1 MSSPETKATE
11 AEAATGH
18 GDISTGV
25 PNASGVAGG
34 DSNASATRI
43 TPGNAL
49 RPEDIALEV
58 RTGLVKPSGDVAEYA
73 LRLGDDAL
81 ILAQRLGHWIS
92 RAPELEEDVALGNI
106 ALDQLGHARS
116 FLTYAGGALANED
129 GTAKSEDDLAYFR
142 REHEF
147 RSAHLFEQPN
157 GDFAVTIAR
166 QFVVSYYQF
175 ELYRRLTESSD
186 ETLAAIAAKAVKE
199 VDYHRDH
206 SAQWILRLAGGTDE
220 SRRRIIHGLKLVWP
234 YVGELFEDDALV
246 TRLAEAGAAVVP
258 SSIREDFDR
267 LTGEVLK
274 EAGLEVPDVPSA
286 PGGGRNGKH
295 SEHLGYI
302 LAEMQVLA
310 REYPG
315 ASW

>member
-1 MSSPETKATE
+1 MSTPETTE
-11 AEAATGH
+11 ATTGH
-18 GDISTGV
+18 GDIST
-25 PNASGVAGG
+25 GVAGG

-58 RTGLVKPSGDVAEYA
+58 RTGLVKPTEDIAEYA

-92 RAPELEEDVALGNI
+92 RAPELEEDIALGNI

-116 FLTYAGGALANED
+116 FLTYAGAGMLTED

-147 RSAHLFEQPN
+147 RSVQLFEQPN
-157 GDFAVTIAR
+157 GDFAATIAR
-166 QFVVSYYQF
+166 QFVVSYYQYL
-175 ELYRRLTESSD
+175 LYRRLTESTD
-186 ETLAAIAAKAVKE
+186 ATIAAIAAKAVKE

-206 SAQWILRLAGGTDE
+206 TAQWVLRLAGGTDE
-220 SRRRIIHGLKLVWP
+220 SRQRMIHGLRTMWP
-234 YVGELFEDDALV
+234 YVGELFRDDDL
-246 TRLAEAGAAVVP
+246 TQRLAGAGAAVAP
-258 SSIREDFDR
+258 SSLKEGFDR
-267 LTGEVLK
+267 LTGEILT
-274 EAGLEVPDVPSA
+274 EAELEVPDVPAA
-286 PGGGRNGKH
+286 PGGGRYGKH

-310 REYPG
+310 REHPG

>member
-1 MSSPETKATE
+1 MNSSGSNTETT
-11 AEAATGH
+11 TGH
-18 GDISTGV
+18 GDIST
-25 PNASGVAGG
+25 GVAGG

-58 RTGLVKPSGDVAEYA
+58 KTGLAKPSGDVAEYA

-92 RAPELEEDVALGNI
+92 RAPELEEDIALGNI

-116 FLTYAGGALANED
+116 FLTYAGAAWD
-129 GTAKSEDDLAYFR
+129 KSEDDLAYFR

-147 RSAHLFEQPN
+147 RSVQLFEQPN

-166 QFVVSYYQF
+166 QFIVSYYQY
-175 ELYRRLTESSD
+175 ELYRRLTESTD
-186 ETLAAIAAKAVKE
+186 ATLAAIAAKAVKE

-220 SRRRIIHGLKLVWP
+220 SRTRMIHGLRLMWP
-234 YVGELFEDDALV
+234 YVEELFHDDDLV

-258 SSIREDFDR
+258 SELKADFDR
-267 LTGEVLK
+267 LAGEVLH
-274 EAGLEVPDVPSA
+274 EAELEVPDVPPA
-286 PGGGRNGKH
+286 PGGGRQGRH

-310 REYPG
+310 REHPG
-315 ASW
+315 ATW

>member
-1 MSSPETKATE
+1 MSTPDAPT
-11 AEAATGH
+11 TGH
-18 GDISTGV
+18 GDIST
-25 PNASGVAGG
+25 GVAGG

-58 RTGLVKPSGDVAEYA
+58 KTGLAKPSEDVAEYA

-92 RAPELEEDVALGNI
+92 RAPELEEDIALGNI

-116 FLTYAGGALANED
+116 FLTYAGAGMPNQD
-129 GTAKSEDDLAYFR
+129 GTPKSEDDLAYFR

-147 RSAHLFEQPN
+147 RSVQLFEQPN
-157 GDFAVTIAR
+157 GDFAATIAR
-166 QFVVSYYQF
+166 QFVVSYYQY
-175 ELYRRLTESSD
+175 ELYRRLTESTD
-186 ETLAAIAAKAVKE
+186 ATLAAIAAKAVKE

-206 SAQWILRLAGGTDE
+206 STQWVLRLAGGTDE
-220 SRRRIIHGLKLVWP
+220 SRQRMIHGLRTMWP
-234 YVGELFEDDALV
+234 YVNELFQDDDL
-246 TRLAEAGAAVVP
+246 TQRLAEAGAAVAP
-258 SSIREDFDR
+258 TSLREDFDR
-267 LTGEVLK
+267 LVADVLN
-274 EAGLEVPDVPSA
+274 EAELEVPDVPPA
-286 PGGGRNGKH
+286 PGGGRYGKH

-310 REYPG
+310 REHPG

>member
-1 MSSPETKATE
+1 MSSPETS
-11 AEAATGH
+11 TGH
-18 GDISTGV
+18 GDIST
-25 PNASGVAGG
+25 GVAGG

-58 RTGLVKPSGDVAEYA
+58 RTGLVKPSEDIAEYA

-92 RAPELEEDVALGNI
+92 RAPELEEDIALGNI

-116 FLTYAGGALANED
+116 FLTYAGAAFTNGD
-129 GTAKSEDDLAYFR
+129 GSAKSEDDLAYFR

-147 RSAHLFEQPN
+147 RSVQLFEQPN
-157 GDFAVTIAR
+157 GDFAATIAR
-166 QFVVSYYQF
+166 QFVVSYYQY
-175 ELYRRLTESSD
+175 ELYRRLTGSTD

-206 SAQWILRLAGGTDE
+206 SAQWVLRLAGGTEE
-220 SRRRIIHGLKLVWP
+220 SRKRMIHGLRLMWP
-234 YVGELFEDDALV
+234 YVNELFQDDDLTQRLV
-246 TRLAEAGAAVVP
+246 EAGAAVAP
-258 SSIREDFDR
+258 SSLREDFDR
-267 LTGEVLK
+267 LVAEILT
-274 EAGLEVPDVPSA
+274 EAELEVPDVPAA
-286 PGGGRNGKH
+286 PGGGRYGKH
-295 SEHLGYI
+295 SEYLGYI

-310 REYPG
+310 REHPG

>member
-1 MSSPETKATE
+1 MSSPDSI
-11 AEAATGH
+11 TGH
-18 GDISTGV
+18 GDIST
-25 PNASGVAGG
+25 GVAGG

-58 RTGLVKPSGDVAEYA
+58 RTGLSKPTGDVAEYA

-116 FLTYAGGALANED
+116 FLSYAGGAW
-129 GTAKSEDDLAYFR
+129 GKSEDDLAYFR

-166 QFVVSYYQF
+166 QFLVSYYQY
-175 ELYRRLTESSD
+175 ELYRRLTESTDS
-186 ETLAAIAAKAVKE
+186 TLAAIAAKAVKE

-220 SRRRIIHGLKLVWP
+220 SRRRMIHGLRLMWP
-234 YVGELFEDDALV
+234 YVNEIFDDDELVIRLAQSGIAVAPSSVRDDFDQL
-246 TRLAEAGAAVVP
+246 TGQILAEAQ
-258 SSIREDFDR
+258 
-267 LTGEVLK
+267 
-274 EAGLEVPDVPSA
+274 LEVPNVPAA
-286 PGGGRNGKH
+286 PGGGRRGRH

-310 REYPG
+310 REHPG

>member
-1 MSSPETKATE
+1 MSTPRTNTEATE
-11 AEAATGH
+11 TTGH
-18 GDISTGV
+18 GDIST
-25 PNASGVAGG
+25 GVAGG

-58 RTGLVKPSGDVAEYA
+58 RTGLAKPSEDIAEYA

-116 FLTYAGGALANED
+116 FLSYAGGGLTNPD
-129 GTAKSEDDLAYFR
+129 GSTKSEDDLAYFR

-147 RSAHLFEQPN
+147 RSVQLFEQPN
-157 GDFAVTIAR
+157 GDFAATIAR

-175 ELYRRLTESSD
+175 ELYRRLTESTD

-206 SAQWILRLAGGTDE
+206 SAQWILRLAGGTEE
-220 SRRRIIHGLKLVWP
+220 SRKRMIHGLRMMWP
-234 YVGELFEDDALV
+234 YVNELFQDDDL
-246 TRLAEAGAAVVP
+246 THRLAEAGAAVAP
-258 SSIREDFDR
+258 SSLREDFDR
-267 LTGEVLK
+267 LTGEVLR
-274 EAGLEVPDVPSA
+274 EAELDVPDVPAA
-286 PGGGRNGKH
+286 PGGGRHGKH

-310 REYPG
+310 REHPG

>member
-1 MSSPETKATE
+1 VTSESRTAPETAQTE
-11 AEAATGH
+11 GH
-18 GDISTGV
+18 GDISV
-25 PNASGVAGG
+25 GVAGAGASG
-34 DSNASATRI
+34 DGSASATRI

-58 RTGLVKPSGDVAEYA
+58 RTGLAKPTEDVAEYA

-116 FLTYAGGALANED
+116 FLSYAGGAWD
-129 GTAKSEDDLAYFR
+129 KSEDDLAYFR

-175 ELYRRLTESSD
+175 ELYRRLTASTD
-186 ETLAAIAAKAVKE
+186 ATIAAIAAKAVKE

-206 SAQWILRLAGGTDE
+206 STQWVLRLAGGTEE
-220 SRRRIIHGLKLVWP
+220 SRARMINGLKLIWP
-234 YVGELFEDDALV
+234 YVGELFVDDEL
-246 TRLAEAGAAVVP
+246 THRLAEAGAAVEP
-258 SSIREDFDR
+258 SSLKADFDR
-267 LTGEVLK
+267 LTGAVLK
-274 EAGLEVPDVPSA
+274 EAELEVPDVPFA
-286 PGGGRNGKH
+286 PGGGRRGTH
-295 SEHLGYI
+295 SEHLGYV

-310 REYPG
+310 REHPG